1 MEQYMLEMLIDPHRK
16 IAGKHV
22 KQFSGTIDAD
32 GAAIS
37 FHYKYGMS
45 GPRRLSI
52 VEAGK
57 SCTSRQWLGDGAGC
71 RRGLLQ
77 GQANNTVDR

>member
-45 GPRRLSI
+45 GPRRLLI
-52 VEAGK
+52 VQVGVPSDLK
-57 SCTSRQWLGDGAGC
+57 LP
-71 RRGLLQ
+71 
-77 GQANNTVDR
+77 